1 MEDEKFLDTVFGIGK
16 LSSNILS
23 VVDGENLTAD
33 RDGHQIYGTIKLKD
47 EIIKDNLILIP
58 SWRLDIGHTI
68 LGSIKSLALEQSM
81 SKNNML
87 DPKN

>member
-47 EIIKDNLILIP
+47 EKLLTLTP
-58 SWRLDIGHTI
+58 
-68 LGSIKSLALEQSM
+68 KYSLASL
-81 SKNNML
+81 L
-87 DPKN
+87 A